1 MHIDSLNYFFEVA
14 KAQNISIV
22 AKNSHI
28 SQSALSQQIQ
38 KLENSLNVKL
48 FDRNNKGVSLTPEG
62 NILFKYSET
71 ILNTYGKM
79 QEELIDS
86 ISKRNLIYIEA
97 IESLTLTILPIAI
110 SKLSKNYLSH
120 KININIINNL
130 SNDNLLNNITDILI
144 TYLKPEK
151 DENLINQLIG
161 YDDIVLVTS
170 NNSKIDKVTK
180 DDLLHLPLIFISDKN
195 NLRNSIFNELNWE
208 KNVLEKINLI
218 YSTDSYISALNGL
231 SLSEAYTFIPKS
243 IYNSY
248 YKNFNIKII
257 EVIDFSLS
265 FPVYLSYKEGF
276 YKLNVDY
283 IKAFKKIIKDYL
295 IK

>member
-48 FDRNNKGVSLTPEG
+48 FERNNKGVSLTPEG
-62 NILFKYSET
+62 TILLKYSET
-71 ILNTYGKM
+71 ILNTYEKM
-79 QEELIDS
+79 QEELIFS
-86 ISKRNLIYIEA
+86 INKRKLIYIEA

-110 SKLSKNYLSH
+110 SKLSDNFSSQKTNL
-120 KININIINNL
+120 NIINNS
-130 SNDNLLNNITDILI
+130 SNENLLNNISDILI
-144 TYLKPEK
+144 TYLKPK
-151 DENLINQLIG
+151 NDDNLIDNLIG

-170 NNSKIDKVTK
+170 KNSKIDKISK
-180 DDLLHLPLIFISDKN
+180 EDLIDLPLIFISAKN
-195 NLRNSIFNELNWE
+195 YSRNSIFKELNFE
-208 KNVLEKINLI
+208 KNILEKINLI

-231 SLSEAYTFIPKS
+231 SNNNAYTFIPKS
-243 IYNSY
+243 IYKSY
-248 YKNFNIKII
+248 SEKFDIKLV

-265 FPVYLSYKEGF
+265 FPIYISYKEYF
-276 YKLNVDY
+276 YKLNTDY
-283 IKAFKKIIKDYL
+283 IKALKKILKDYL
-295 IK
+295 R

>member
-86 ISKRNLIYIEA
+86 ISKRKSIYIEA
-97 IESLTLTILPIAI
+97 IESLTLTILPTAI
-110 SKLSKNYLSH
+110 SKLSKNYLSQ
-120 KININIINNL
+120 KISINIINNL

-144 TYLKPEK
+144 TYLKPGN

-161 YDDIVLVTS
+161 YDDIVLITS
-170 NNSKIDKVTK
+170 NNSKINKVTK
-180 DDLLHLPLIFISDKN
+180 EDLLSLPLIFISDKN
-195 NLRNSIFNELNWE
+195 NLRNSIFNELNWG

-218 YSTDSYISALNGL
+218 YSTNSYISALNGL
-231 SLSEAYTFIPKS
+231 SLNEAYTFIPKS

-248 YKNFNIKII
+248 YKKFNLKII

-265 FPVYLSYKEGF
+265 FPVYISYKEGF
-276 YKLNVDY
+276 YKLNTDY
-283 IKAFKKIIKDYL
+283 IKSFKKIIKDYL

>member
-86 ISKRNLIYIEA
+86 ISKRKLIYIEA

-110 SKLSKNYLSH
+110 SKLSKNYLSQ

-144 TYLKPEK
+144 TYLKPGK
-151 DENLINQLIG
+151 DENLITQLIG

-180 DDLLHLPLIFISDKN
+180 EDLLHLPLIFISDKN
-195 NLRNSIFNELNWE
+195 DLRNSIFNELNWE

-248 YKNFNIKII
+248 YKKFNIKII

-265 FPVYLSYKEGF
+265 FPVYLSYKEAF

>member
-48 FDRNNKGVSLTPEG
+48 FERNNKGVSLTPEG
-62 NILFKYSET
+62 SILFKYSET

-79 QEELIDS
+79 QEELIFS
-86 ISKRNLIYIEA
+86 INKRKLIYIEA

-110 SKLSKNYLSH
+110 SKLSNNFSSQ
-120 KININIINNL
+120 KINLNIINNS
-130 SNDNLLNNITDILI
+130 SNENLLNNISDILI
-144 TYLKPEK
+144 TYLKPEN
-151 DENLINQLIG
+151 DDNLIDNLIG

-170 NNSKIDKVTK
+170 KNSKIDKISK
-180 DDLLHLPLIFISDKN
+180 EDLINLPLIFISDKN
-195 NLRNSIFNELNWE
+195 NLRNSIFKALNFE

-218 YSTDSYISALNGL
+218 YSTDSYISALN
-231 SLSEAYTFIPKS
+231 SLSYNNAYTFIPKS

-248 YKNFNIKII
+248 YKKFDIKIV
-257 EVIDFSLS
+257 EVTDFYLS
-265 FPVYLSYKEGF
+265 FPIYISYKESF
-276 YKLNVDY
+276 YKLNTEY
-283 IKAFKKIIKDYL
+283 IKALKKIIKDYL
-295 IK
+295 H

>member
-71 ILNTYGKM
+71 ILNTYEKM
-79 QEELIDS
+79 QEELIYS
-86 ISKRNLIYIEA
+86 INKRKLIYIEA

-110 SKLSKNYLSH
+110 SKLSKNYLSQ

-130 SNDNLLNNITDILI
+130 SNENLLNNISDILI
-144 TYLKPEK
+144 TYLKPGN
-151 DENLINQLIG
+151 DENLINNLIG
-161 YDDIVLVTS
+161 YDDIVLVAS
-170 NNSKIDKVTK
+170 KDSKIDKINK
-180 DDLLHLPLIFISDKN
+180 KDLLHLPLILISDKN
-195 NLRNSIFNELNWE
+195 NLKNNILNELHFE
-208 KNVLEKINLI
+208 KNLLEQINLI
-218 YSTDSYISALNGL
+218 YTTDSYISALNGL
-231 SLSEAYTFIPKS
+231 SINNAYTFIPKS

-248 YKNFNIKII
+248 YNKFDIKII
-257 EVIDFSLS
+257 DVSEFSLS
-265 FPVYLSYKEGF
+265 LPIYISYKESF
-276 YKLNVDY
+276 YKLNAEY
-283 IKAFKKIIKDYL
+283 IKALKKIIKDYL
-295 IK
+295 I

>member
-86 ISKRNLIYIEA
+86 INKRKLIYIEA

-110 SKLSKNYLSH
+110 SKLSKNFLTQ
-120 KININIINNL
+120 KINLTIINNL
-130 SNDNLLNNITDILI
+130 SNDNLLNNISDILI
-144 TYLKPEK
+144 TYSKSGK
-151 DENLINQLIG
+151 DENLINNLIG

-170 NNSKIDKVTK
+170 NNSKVNQITK
-180 DDLLHLPLIFISDKN
+180 DDLLNLPLIFISDKN
-195 NLRNSIFNELNWE
+195 NLRNSIFKELNWE
-208 KNVLEKINLI
+208 KNVLEKINLV

-231 SLSEAYTFIPKS
+231 SISDAYTFIPKS
-243 IYNSY
+243 IYNTFHR
-248 YKNFNIKII
+248 KFDIKII
-257 EVIDFSLS
+257 KIEDFSLS
-265 FPVYLSYKEGF
+265 FPVYITYKESF
-276 YKLNVDY
+276 YKLNADY
-283 IKAFKKIIKDYL
+283 IKSFRKIIKDYL
-295 IK
+295 I

>member
-22 AKNSHI
+22 AKKSHI

-62 NILFKYSET
+62 NILFKYSAT
-71 ILNTYGKM
+71 ILNAYGKM

-86 ISKRNLIYIEA
+86 INKRKLIYIEA
-97 IESLTLTILPIAI
+97 IESLALTILPIAI
-110 SKLSKNYLSH
+110 SKLSKTYLSQ

-130 SNDNLLNNITDILI
+130 SSENLLNNISDILI
-144 TYLKPEK
+144 TYLKPIN
-151 DENLINQLIG
+151 DENLINNLIG

-170 NNSKIDKVTK
+170 KDSKVNNVTK
-180 DDLLHLPLIFISDKN
+180 EDLLYLPLIIISDKN
-195 NLRNSIFNELNWE
+195 DLRNSIFKELNWE
-208 KNVLEKINLI
+208 KGVLEKINLT

-231 SLSEAYTFIPKS
+231 SINNSYTFIPKS

-248 YKNFNIKII
+248 YKKFDIKII
-257 EVIDFSLS
+257 EVADFSLS
-265 FPVYLSYKEGF
+265 LPIYISYKESF
-276 YKLNVDY
+276 YKLNADY
-283 IKAFKKIIKDYL
+283 IKSLKKIIKDYL
-295 IK
+295 MK